1 MGKSQLK
8 VSTSIC
14 STPVQVTASDW
25 LPRTK
30 QVPADSPE
38 VTNSKCSLHFRD
50 TVGKRGVS
58 SQHHKGQGQQL
69 SQCWLSWQGDT
80 QMSPLMQP
88 ISLPQDTTLLS
99 KGSAGDIAVLLP
111 TQAGVCPF
119 PGSH

>member
-1 MGKSQLK
+1 MGFVGRTLMGKSQLK

-50 TVGKRGVS
+50 TVGKRGG
-58 SQHHKGQGQQL
+58 GQ
-69 SQCWLSWQGDT
+69 
-80 QMSPLMQP
+80 
-88 ISLPQDTTLLS
+88 
-99 KGSAGDIAVLLP
+99 
-111 TQAGVCPF
+111 
-119 PGSH
+119 

>member
-1 MGKSQLK
+1 MGLVGRTLMGKSQLK

-50 TVGKRGVS
+50 TMLVVNPGVE
-58 SQHHKGQGQQL
+58 L
-69 SQCWLSWQGDT
+69 SGMGRLKLLCAVCR
-80 QMSPLMQP
+80 
-88 ISLPQDTTLLS
+88 QDS
-99 KGSAGDIAVLLP
+99 
-111 TQAGVCPF
+111 
-119 PGSH
+119 